1 MVFIETF
8 MTFLT
13 FLTFR
18 MFMTFKTFAIVK
30 ALKIF
35 NILKTFYP
43 CRPQYHQGFRDIQD
57 LPGPHVKISKILK
70 STVLAT
76 FYTVVKRWNYLAAKM
91 EMIFCKSQ
99 YPSLNVH
106 FLRGQSRNSLR
117 QIVADLRFC
126 SAGTRGVVALSLFST
141 YQHASIYHQLIPAE
155 RSKLKA
161 KLKPK
166 PWQSALTLLCV

>member
-1 MVFIETF
+1 
-8 MTFLT
+8 
-13 FLTFR
+13 
-18 MFMTFKTFAIVK
+18 
-30 ALKIF
+30 
-35 NILKTFYP
+35 
-43 CRPQYHQGFRDIQD
+43 
-57 LPGPHVKISKILK
+57 
-70 STVLAT
+70 
-76 FYTVVKRWNYLAAKM
+76 
-91 EMIFCKSQ
+91 MIFCKSQ

-166 PWQSALTLLCV
+166 PWQSALTLLCVWRMSRLSRNRSLQIQLTWTAGYRNRWKLGRAIGGNRFSSRKSVTEMVRVRIPKRISFRKTSKGWGVIFRWTFVQIAY